1 MAARYKELITNLQIV
16 ELDDCGHWTPWEQP
30 KTVAKEIM
38 RFLDNYA

>member
-1 MAARYKELITNLQIV
+1 MATCYQELIPNPQVI

-30 KTVAKEIM
+30 TTVAKEIM